1 MPGREQTNLTTA
13 DLRRQIDRLQD
24 RLDALSNEL
33 ETTQRDA
40 ALGALTR
47 WLAHEVANRLT
58 PIAGYAAAA
67 MQHPD
72 DHDLVHKALGHVR
85 LGCERLVELARLLL
99 NLGGHGGGVCCNG
112 ACLDEAWATVRDL
125 LGRQAQER
133 NVEIRGQ
140 VSRGTRVAMTPAALE
155 HVLLNIASNALKAS
169 REGGILEL
177 SVEPCSTGN
186 MKGIEI
192 RIADTGTGIPEG
204 VLHRAFERGFSN
216 SGGFGLGLALVKQL
230 VEAAGGKVAIHSS
243 LGSGTTVIVRLPA
256 MDDQAVDAG
265 PIG

>member
-1 MPGREQTNLTTA
+1 MTTA
-13 DLRRQIDRLQD
+13 DLRRQIDQLQD
-24 RLDALSNEL
+24 RFDALSSEL

-40 ALGALTR
+40 ALGVLTR

-67 MQHPD
+67 MQYPD
-72 DHDLVHKALGHVR
+72 DRELVHKALRHVR

-99 NLGGHGGGVCCNG
+99 DLGAGSGDVPCEG
-112 ACLDEAWATVRDL
+112 ASLEQAWATVRDL
-125 LGRQAQER
+125 LSRQAQER
-133 NVEIRGQ
+133 NVEIRSQ
-140 VSRGTRVAMTPAALE
+140 VPPGTRVAMTPAALE

-169 REGGILEL
+169 QDGGVLEL

-186 MKGIEI
+186 MKLIEI
-192 RIADTGTGIPEG
+192 RIADNGTGIPEG

-216 SGGFGLGLALVKQL
+216 SGGFGLGLALVRQL
-230 VEAAGGKVAIHSS
+230 VEAAGGNVAIHSS

-256 MDDQAVDAG
+256 MDDQVVDAE